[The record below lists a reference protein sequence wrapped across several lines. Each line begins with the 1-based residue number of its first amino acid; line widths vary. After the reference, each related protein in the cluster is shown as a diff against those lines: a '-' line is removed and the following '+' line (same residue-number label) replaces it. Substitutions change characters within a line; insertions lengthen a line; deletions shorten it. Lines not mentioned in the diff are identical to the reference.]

1 MRTGIVSIALAGLL
15 TAGCV
20 SPRATQPNAGSTAL
34 KNVQRVKL
42 VVTDSV
48 NSSYSRQGLPLFE
61 GLLQG
66 KLQSEGYTVVTN
78 DPQLT
83 LAVTVNEFSAG
94 NRTLRTV
101 VGFGAGRAVLKF
113 KADFKAPDGQVLA
126 GFTGGKAYH
135 GTELVDNPTFKTD
148 ESTRMGLISYSVS
161 QIGEFIEKNGKL

>member
-1 MRTGIVSIALAGLL
+1 MRTVIISIVLTSLL

-20 SPRATQPNAGSTAL
+20 SPRATQPNAGSADL
-34 KNVQRVKL
+34 KNLRRVQL
-42 VVTDSV
+42 VVTDAV
-48 NSSYSRQGLPLFE
+48 NSSYSREGLPLFE

-66 KLQSEGYTVVTN
+66 KLQSGGYTVVTN
-78 DPQLT
+78 APELT

-113 KADFKAPDGQVLA
+113 KADFKNPEGEVVA
-126 GFTGGKAYH
+126 GFQGGKAYH